1 MTGTG
6 AARSEAESV
15 EAERSHSAH
24 HRRGFG
30 DGQGDGVALPLG
42 PCRALWVGTGGDLS
56 IIAADDSS
64 AVTISNV
71 ADGTLVPV
79 RAKHVQDATT
89 ASDIVA
95 LY

>member
-1 MTGTG
+1 MASQIEDQG
-6 AARSEAESV
+6 AGALRAITK
-15 EAERSHSAH
+15 
-24 HRRGFG
+24 
-30 DGQGDGVALPLG
+30 GDGVALPLG

-56 IIAADDSS
+56 VIAADDTT

-71 ADGTLVPV
+71 ADGTVVPI